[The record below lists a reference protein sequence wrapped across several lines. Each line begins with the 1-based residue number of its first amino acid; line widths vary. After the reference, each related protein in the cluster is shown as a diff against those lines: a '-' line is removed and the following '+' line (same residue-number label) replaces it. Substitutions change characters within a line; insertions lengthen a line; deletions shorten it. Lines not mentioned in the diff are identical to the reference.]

1 MGAIVCVAQRKGG
14 VGKTTLAI
22 SIASEL
28 ASRGRDV
35 ALADG
40 DPQGSACH
48 WAEPGEL
55 LFPVYE
61 IPLERGSVAAW
72 LDVVR
77 GVEANCIVIDTAP
90 SDRALGASIA
100 IADLVIVPCT
110 PSGLDIEATARTLG
124 IISAVRVRRGHVPA
138 LILAPNRVDIRT
150 LEGRQLVE
158 ALADFG
164 ETVAPA
170 IGDRSAFV
178 RAFSAGRSVADIARG
193 TAAEREIAALCDL
206 VEANLPDAMGTT
218 R

>member
-1 MGAIVCVAQRKGG
+1 MGAILCIAQRKGG

-28 ASRGRDV
+28 ARRGRDV
-35 ALADG
+35 ALIDG

-61 IPLERGSVAAW
+61 IPLGGDSVTAW
-72 LDVVR
+72 VDAVR
-77 GVEANCIVIDTAP
+77 GIKANAIVIDTAP

-100 IADLVIVPCT
+100 IADLVVVPCT
-110 PSGLDIEATARTLG
+110 PSGLDIDATVRTIR
-124 IISAVRVRRGHVPA
+124 IINAVRARRGGVPA
-138 LILAPNRVDIRT
+138 LILAPNRVDFRT

-158 ALADFG
+158 ELAAFG
-164 ETVAPA
+164 ETVAPV

-178 RAFSAGRSVADIARG
+178 RAVSTGCSVAEIARG
-193 TAAEREIAALCDL
+193 SPAEREIAALCDV
-206 VEANLPDAMGTT
+206 VEANLPGAMRSTH
-218 R
+218 